1 MDRRSRL
8 VTGLV
13 VVVVLLTACQPE
25 TTPVAKPT
33 AAPIVAPTSTRA
45 PAPGTTRPPTE
56 VPVITATS
64 AVTPM
69 PTATAPPSPTT
80 TPVPPVNDN
89 RDNAQPIDGPFGT
102 VSGDSS
108 AASREP
114 WESVEASQSVWYR
127 WPAPG
132 PGTVTLDTIGSD
144 FDTFLEVWSVGNDG
158 QWVRSYYDDNSAANG
173 ASRLQFMT
181 IAGGAYAIGVAGI
194 HGASGDFTL
203 HWNWLIAAAPAELPP
218 SSAASDEG
226 VVADVSQQFSTSGG
240 QLTGCD
246 TLFAGESTVLHDWPS
261 YIPARL
267 DVCLEGF
274 QAGTITVQMIRPDG
288 MARPANPQTVT
299 LMPDGKLSVMV
310 PLNDPPGSYT
320 IIVTQG
326 AVTGRGT
333 VDLAQAIAPTIEIFP
348 AAAPGGSVFTV
359 YLTGLPPNE
368 HILLDAYKRGDCPR
382 QPSTGG
388 LTTGNPGGWCYVYRR
403 SFSVN
408 TDGNGQSVASLTV
421 DDLEDQYVL
430 AIHNG
435 GSETRFHLNRL
446 ATCELAYA
454 QDLKV
459 CAYVPPP

>member
-1 MDRRSRL
+1 
-8 VTGLV
+8 VNGNN
-13 VVVVLLTACQPE
+13 
-25 TTPVAKPT
+25 
-33 AAPIVAPTSTRA
+33 
-45 PAPGTTRPPTE
+45 
-56 VPVITATS
+56 ITAGHET
-64 AVTPM
+64 
-69 PTATAPPSPTT
+69 
-80 TPVPPVNDN
+80 
-89 RDNAQPIDGPFGT
+89 
-102 VSGDSS
+102 
-108 AASREP
+108 
-114 WESVEASQSVWYR
+114 WESTEAGQDHSVWYR
-127 WPAPG
+127 WPSPG

-144 FDTFLEVWSVGNDG
+144 FDTFLEVWTVGNDG

-181 IAGGAYAIGVAGI
+181 VAGGAYAIGVAGV
-194 HGASGDFTL
+194 HGASGNFAL
-203 HWNWLIAAAPAELPP
+203 NWNWLIAAAPAEQPP

-240 QLTGCD
+240 QLTVCD
-246 TLFAGESTVLHDWPS
+246 TLFAGESTVLHDRPS

-267 DVCLEGF
+267 EVCLEGF
-274 QAGTITVQMIRPDG
+274 QAGTITVQLIRPDG

-310 PLNDPPGSYT
+310 PLNDPPGTYT

-348 AAAPGGSVFTV
+348 AAAPSGSVFTV
-359 YLTGLPPNE
+359 YLTGLPPNK

-388 LTTGNPGGWCYVYRR
+388 LTTGHPGGWCYLYRR
-403 SFSVN
+403 SFLVR
-408 TDGNGQSVASLTV
+408 TDNNGQSVASLTL

-435 GSETRFHLNRL
+435 GSETRFSLNRF
-446 ATCELAYA
+446 ATCALAYA

-459 CAYVPPP
+459 CAYVPSP